1 MFHILP
7 LRNDALEEFEK
18 LFCDYYK
25 ELDCEDDCN
34 HLLKEYIIPDL
45 IAGLI
50 KIDVL
55 RSDGVLS
62 GFVIYQI
69 DDITNDWNFKEG
81 WADIRE
87 IYVVPSLRRSG
98 AGLLL
103 LYTAEMKLRE
113 AGATQSYAL
122 PSEDSVPFFEACGYK
137 ATDEHNDDLDCKV
150 YIKTNIN
157 NTCGKHSV

>member
-1 MFHILP
+1 MLHISP
-7 LRNDALEEFEK
+7 LRDDTLAEFKK
-18 LFCDYYK
+18 LFCDYYT
-25 ELDCEDDCN
+25 ELGCEDDCT
-34 HLLKEYIIPDL
+34 HLLDEYIIPDL
-45 IAGLI
+45 LAGLI

-55 RSDGVLS
+55 KSDDVLS

-81 WADIRE
+81 WADVRE

-113 AGATQSYAL
+113 AGATKSYAL
-122 PSEDSVPFFEACGYK
+122 PCKEAIPFFEKCGYK
-137 ATDEHNDDLDCKV
+137 ETDEYNSDLDCKV
-150 YIKTNIN
+150 YVKTNIH
-157 NTCGKHSV
+157 NTCGHK

>member
-1 MFHILP
+1 MLHISP
-7 LRNDALEEFEK
+7 LRDDALEAFKE
-18 LFCDYYK
+18 LFCNYYK
-25 ELDCEDDCN
+25 ELGCEEDCD

-45 IAGLI
+45 LAGLI
-50 KIDVL
+50 KIDL
-55 RSDGVLS
+55 MRNDGEPS

-69 DDITNDWNFKEG
+69 DDIDNDWNFKEG

-122 PSEDSVPFFEACGYK
+122 PSEDAVPFFEKCGYK
-137 ATDEHNDDLDCKV
+137 ATDEYNPDLDCKV
-150 YIKTNIN
+150 YIKTNIH
-157 NTCGKHSV
+157 NTCNHK

>member
-1 MFHILP
+1 MLHIFP
-7 LRNDALEEFEK
+7 LRDDCLAEFEK

-25 ELDCEDDCN
+25 ELGCEDDCE
-34 HLLKEYIIPDL
+34 HLLKEYIIPDML
-45 IAGLI
+45 AGLI

-69 DDITNDWNFKEG
+69 DDIDNDWNFKEG

-98 AGLLL
+98 AGTLL

-113 AGATQSYAL
+113 AGAKRSYAL
-122 PSEDSVPFFEACGYK
+122 PSENSVPFFEACRYK
-137 ATDEHNDDLDCKV
+137 ATDEYNPDLDCKV
-150 YIKTNIN
+150 FVKDSLIN
-157 NTCGKHSV
+157 GCGKHSA

>member
-1 MFHILP
+1 MLHISP
-7 LRNDALEEFEK
+7 LRDDSLAEFKK

-25 ELDCEDDCN
+25 ELGCEDDCA
-34 HLLKEYIIPDL
+34 HLLDEYIIPDL
-45 IAGLI
+45 LAGLI
-50 KIDVL
+50 KIDFM
-55 RSDGVLS
+55 RSDGEPA
-62 GFVIYQI
+62 GFIIYQI
-69 DDITNDWNFKEG
+69 DDIDNEWNFKEG

-137 ATDEHNDDLDCKV
+137 ATDEYNPDLDCKV
-150 YIKTNIN
+150 YVKTNIN
-157 NTCGKHSV
+157 NTCSHK